1 MDVTCEDC
9 GYRGHKSSKYYKC
22 PKFDPASQPQSE
34 GGKAGSAHPAAE
46 RTGPAGGR
54 GGRPPAAGGRGH
66 FHKKPR
72 YAKGSLETALQPVQ
86 ALLAAAQL
94 QHSPLHGATH
104 EGVQGTAGTIQPGAS
119 PSGAILKES
128 GNALH
133 AQGTT
138 TTVIADLPVMHTQH
152 PQNPPAHP
160 VPPTKPPA
168 HPVAHPY
175 PITKQ
180 YRSNRKTARLPAT
193 PTDQNTDQNPNS
205 VTDRQTENLPDHL
218 PDRQTD
224 SQNTLKPQQNPKR
237 TPAKRTT
244 QKETNRTTPDPVN
257 SRHLVT
263 CRGFRHYPK
272 SGFSQTA
279 QN

>member
-1 MDVTCEDC
+1 M
-9 GYRGHKSSKYYKC
+9 
-22 PKFDPASQPQSE
+22 
-34 GGKAGSAHPAAE
+34 HP
-46 RTGPAGGR
+46 
-54 GGRPPAAGGRGH
+54 
-66 FHKKPR
+66 
-72 YAKGSLETALQPVQ
+72 
-86 ALLAAAQL
+86 
-94 QHSPLHGATH
+94 
-104 EGVQGTAGTIQPGAS
+104 
-119 PSGAILKES
+119 
-128 GNALH
+128 
-133 AQGTT
+133 
-138 TTVIADLPVMHTQH
+138 QH

-193 PTDQNTDQNPNS
+193 TTDQNTDQNPNT

-237 TPAKRTT
+237 PPAKRTT

-257 SRHLVT
+257 PILSPAEGLDTIQNQGLAKQPRTDPEAFTLT
-263 CRGFRHYPK
+263 PETLQK
-272 SGFSQTA
+272 FSEATNMTYTLDVNASEHTNLPHPTFHFTTLA
-279 QN
+279 QLMQVSTTN